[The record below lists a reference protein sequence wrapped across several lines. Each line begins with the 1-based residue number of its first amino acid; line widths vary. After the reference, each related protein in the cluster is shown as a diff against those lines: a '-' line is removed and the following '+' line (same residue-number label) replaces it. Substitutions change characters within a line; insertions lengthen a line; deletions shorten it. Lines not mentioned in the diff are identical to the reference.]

1 MLSPIHKSYRS
12 KRKFAALTPFAWK
25 MFGFGLAIGVAASLA
40 LFNVFMGE
48 SN

>member
-25 MFGFGLAIGVAASLA
+25 MFGFGLVVGVAVSWA
-40 LFNVFMGE
+40 LLRLFKG
-48 SN
+48 